1 MPRFF
6 FDAGTVFWRDWIV
19 LRRRLKKFILSR
31 LVTPVLYLVAFG
43 WGLGR
48 SITLDSGSYLDFLVP
63 GIVALNSMNV
73 SYMSATTVHAEKVY
87 HKSLEE
93 YLSAPISPLA
103 YVAGKLSSAVLRA
116 LISTALILGVA
127 VLFGAKLNLSA
138 IFLPAVV
145 LNAVIF
151 AGVGFC
157 AALKVQTYE
166 ELAQVNTYLLMPM
179 SFLCGTFFSTAQL
192 PEMVRLAIEILPL
205 THTSALLRTGF
216 DAVSLAV
223 LIFYAAALIFLSCR
237 EFEKLVD

>member
-1 MPRFF
+1 M
-6 FDAGTVFWRDWIV
+6 
-19 LRRRLKKFILSR
+19 RRRLKKFILSR

-43 WGLGR
+43 WGLGK
-48 SITLDSGSYLDFLVP
+48 SITLDGSSYMDFLVP

-116 LISTALILGVA
+116 LISTALILCVA
-127 VLFGAKLNLSA
+127 AVFGAKLNLSVE
-138 IFLPAVV
+138 FLPVV
-145 LNAVIF
+145 ILNAVIF

-192 PEMVRLAIEILPL
+192 PEFVRLAIEILPL

-223 LIFYAAALIFLSCR
+223 LIFYAALLVFLSCR

>member
-48 SITLDSGSYLDFLVP
+48 SISLDSGSYLDFLVP

-138 IFLPAVV
+138 VFLPAVV

>member
-48 SITLDSGSYLDFLVP
+48 SISLDSGSYLDFLVP

-116 LISTALILGVA
+116 LISTTLILGVA

-138 IFLPAVV
+138 VFLPVVV

>member
-1 MPRFF
+1 M
-6 FDAGTVFWRDWIV
+6 WRDWIV

-31 LVTPVLYLVAFG
+31 MVTPVLYLVAFG

-48 SITLDSGSYLDFLVP
+48 NISIDSGSYLDFLVP
-63 GIVALNSMNV
+63 GIIALNSMNV
-73 SYMSATTVHAEKVY
+73 SYMSATTIHAEKVY

-93 YLSAPISPLA
+93 YLSAPISPA
-103 YVAGKLSSAVLRA
+103 AFVVGKLSSAVIRA
-116 LISTALILGVA
+116 LISTALILFVA
-127 VLFGAKLNLSA
+127 ALFRANFSVTAG
-138 IFLPAVV
+138 FFCVV
-145 LNAVIF
+145 ILNALIF

-157 AALKVQTYE
+157 AALRVQTYE

-192 PEMVRLAIEILPL
+192 PELVRWAIELLPL
-205 THTSALLRTGF
+205 THTSALLRSGF

-237 EFEKLVD
+237 EFEKLVE